1 MPNKENKQTRRARLA
16 AAKEAR
22 KNMFSPDVQ
31 VKIVGITNAPDA
43 NNAVY
48 GRANLREANTF
59 TGSPFTRKLT
69 TEEMRQTYRAGL
81 PTMKELETTAE
92 NNLNAKGLLSK
103 NSANN
108 ARTKR
113 ASRSNGWRETGKKYV
128 REKTAENRSNAM
140 HHRTTIIA
148 ATRNLEEAVKLE
160 QEAERLRFFDDTEG
174 ADELILRARELRKE
188 AWYIVA
194 NPTQKSLKNAVTAR
208 EFAEGIHAKQ
218 TWGWLGSCFGGQ
230 CSVVEDPPFTTGS
243 VVTSMPS
250 AITRQAGNW

>member
-1 MPNKENKQTRRARLA
+1 MPNKENKKTRRARLA

-31 VKIVGITNAPDA
+31 VKIVGITNAPLPKKMVGIT
-43 NNAVY
+43 NASRSDNALY

-148 ATRNLEEAVKLE
+148 ATRKKL
-160 QEAERLRFFDDTEG
+160 RD
-174 ADELILRARELRKE
+174 
-188 AWYIVA
+188 
-194 NPTQKSLKNAVTAR
+194 
-208 EFAEGIHAKQ
+208 
-218 TWGWLGSCFGGQ
+218 
-230 CSVVEDPPFTTGS
+230 
-243 VVTSMPS
+243 
-250 AITRQAGNW
+250 